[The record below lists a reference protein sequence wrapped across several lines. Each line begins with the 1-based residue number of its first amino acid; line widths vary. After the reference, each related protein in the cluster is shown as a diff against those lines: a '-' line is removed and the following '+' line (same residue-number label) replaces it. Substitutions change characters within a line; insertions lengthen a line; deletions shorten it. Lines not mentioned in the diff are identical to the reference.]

1 MERRSCELEIRFV
14 FLTINKIRMKKLSGI
29 ASLLVCFTMISQAQQ
44 PVRKGAFE
52 TATISVP
59 TVQCEQCKD
68 RIEKYLTREDG
79 ITKVTVDYKK
89 KTCKV
94 TYLWDRTTIENIKTA
109 IANVGYDAGDVT
121 ADPEAYKKL
130 PTCCKKPED
139 GGGPEKK

>member
-1 MERRSCELEIRFV
+1 
-14 FLTINKIRMKKLSGI
+14 MKKILCLSVI
-29 ASLLVCFTMISQAQQ
+29 MSCFFLISRAQQ
-44 PVRKGAFE
+44 PVRKGPLE
-52 TATISVP
+52 TVTISVP

-79 ITKVTVDYKK
+79 IQVVKVDYKK

-94 TYLWDRTTIENIKTA
+94 TYYWDRTTTENIKTA

-121 ADPEAYKKL
+121 ADPEAYKRL

-139 GGGPEKK
+139 GGGHEKQ